1 MKILIVDDSRSS
13 RLMVKTCLKELAP
26 EIEEADGGEAALEK
40 FKATH
45 FDLVI
50 MDIHM
55 PKMDGYETTKRIRGI
70 EAVRKSPLVPILALT
85 AMDPAQ
91 AAPKTKAAGATMC
104 LSKPVKQAVLVEAIN
119 GLLKPGG
126 AGAPAAAPAVE
137 PPKEAGGRFSK
148 LFGRG
153 KEAEPDGI
161 AQDDLADMRPEFLL
175 EKERELRTATLAI
188 DGGDLETVRLLAHR
202 LKGEGANFGFKEV
215 SDLGA
220 TLATAAEARDMRTA
234 RATLQKLQ
242 ACIAKASPQAAA

>member
-13 RLMVKTCLKELAP
+13 RLMVKTCLKEFQC
-26 EIEEADGGEAALEK
+26 EIDEADGGESALEK
-40 FKATH
+40 FKSGH

-70 EAVRKSPLVPILALT
+70 EAMRKSGLTPIIALT

-91 AAPKTKAAGATMC
+91 AAPRTKAAGATTC

-119 GLLKPGG
+119 SHVKLGPPH
-126 AGAPAAAPAVE
+126 APATAAE
-137 PPKEAGGRFSK
+137 PPKEPPGRFAK
-148 LFGRG
+148 LFGR
-153 KEAEPDGI
+153 KEAESDGL
-161 AQDDLADMRPEFLL
+161 AQDGLRDLRPAFLI
-175 EKERELRTATLAI
+175 EKDRELRTAMLAL

-220 TLATAAEARDMRTA
+220 ALAVAAEAREVRIA
-234 RATLQKLQ
+234 RATLQKLHN
-242 ACIAKASPQAAA
+242 CIAKADPQAAA